1 MMRRTVRI
9 GLVLALAIGLA
20 PVAAQANPIVFTLT
34 DGGIDAGFGCTTN
47 AGCIGGSPVSF
58 QYAPPGAGFDA
69 ASGTITIDTV
79 AETITVAISIA
90 SATFLDTAGAVNG
103 VDEIEFTT
111 VSYSGTL
118 TYTNFS
124 GVFVVDGSTQTVT
137 ISGTQ
142 EQLLAGGNVVG
153 PAGFVRTANVTAGQ
167 CTIVNPGSTVTC
179 GFDFGPGPTPGF
191 NLGIGA
197 ISPVNRKF
205 IHTFN
210 VVGVPE
216 PGTAGL
222 LLLGFVGMAL
232 RQRRST

>member
-1 MMRRTVRI
+1 
-9 GLVLALAIGLA
+9 LALALVIGLGPLA
-20 PVAAQANPIVFTLT
+20 VQASPIVFTVS
-34 DGGIDAGFGCTTN
+34 DGGLDSGFGCTTN
-47 AGCIGGSPVSF
+47 AGCIGGSPISF
-58 QYAPPGAGFDA
+58 QYAPPGSGFSA
-69 ASGTITIDTV
+69 ATGTITIDTV
-79 AETITVAISIA
+79 AETITVALAIS
-90 SATFLDTAGAVNG
+90 SATFLDTAGPVNG
-103 VDEIEFTT
+103 IDEIEFTT

-124 GVFVVDGSTQTVT
+124 GIFVVDGSTQTVS

-142 EQLLAGGNVVG
+142 EQLLAGGTVVG
-153 PAGFVRTANVTAGQ
+153 PAGFVRTANVTSGQ

-197 ISPVNRKF
+197 VSPVNRKF
-205 IHTFN
+205 IHTFD

-222 LLLGFVGMAL
+222 LLIGFVGMAL
-232 RQRRST
+232 RQRRSA